1 LSSALLIFAS
11 FSTALSTDVKNMHQE
26 ISSDIGSGMVV
37 AQQTLPKIQGTASE
51 ILVKMAESEQRLKE
65 LVKKLVRVT
74 KPISVL
80 T

>member
-1 LSSALLIFAS
+1 
-11 FSTALSTDVKNMHQE
+11 MHQE

-37 AQQTLPKIQGTASE
+37 AQQTLPKIQGATSE

-74 KPISVL
+74 KPIRVL